1 MPHFKFFKKKNTHNT
16 LGRMNNNNN
25 TTTAAT
31 NTTTTSHDGINA
43 GGLPTNIDVR
53 SVGKNDGKE
62 KKNWKNIL
70 LRLHQTILSDTT
82 ICCSIRKNQ
91 RKRNKNINSQDVNNV
106 CMDDEIKMDHVND
119 DDKENNLNNENNNL
133 VKEIIINDNNI
144 DDNIIEEDS
153 RDLDI
158 ESSSKSINIDQ
169 IQSIKQ
175 DFSENLVKKP
185 SSRFISI
192 SNTKNIDSLNI
203 SRDDE
208 FDLYDKS
215 KMTLIEKCATI
226 PRRSSETEVLIKK
239 GRFTIIREANNNN
252 YSISRSGESNK
263 SLPSSYSSCSSSC
276 SSLPV
281 SLFES
286 PDFFKGSTKIR
297 KNNDHLLLTSFH
309 SNSPLSSISPYFS
322 NSQMCSSPLS
332 SSFTFHSENNNKNP
346 RRASDSVAH
355 HYKISSQHDNI
366 SNNKQL
372 SIIPLQRSHIIHQH
386 SPTSSPHTSPNT
398 TPTSTLVSPLSK
410 SFSSTSTIIKPNN
423 TQSNT
428 HSNQSNRD
436 SNSYPDTPHSTT
448 STISTTTSIVST
460 PSGRI
465 FELEGSYF
473 PNNSVSPSS
482 SGSNNNNL
490 SSKRRRKFIIETFE

>member
-1 MPHFKFFKKKNTHNT
+1 M
-16 LGRMNNNNN
+16 
-25 TTTAAT
+25 
-31 NTTTTSHDGINA
+31 
-43 GGLPTNIDVR
+43 
-53 SVGKNDGKE
+53 
-62 KKNWKNIL
+62 
-70 LRLHQTILSDTT
+70 
-82 ICCSIRKNQ
+82 
-91 RKRNKNINSQDVNNV
+91 
-106 CMDDEIKMDHVND
+106 
-119 DDKENNLNNENNNL
+119 
-133 VKEIIINDNNI
+133 
-144 DDNIIEEDS
+144 DS

-175 DFSENLVKKP
+175 DNSENLVKKP

-252 YSISRSGESNK
+252 YSISRSGES
-263 SLPSSYSSCSSSC
+263 
-276 SSLPV
+276 
-281 SLFES
+281 
-286 PDFFKGSTKIR
+286 STKIR
-297 KNNDHLLLTSFH
+297 KNTDHLLLTSFH
-309 SNSPLSSISPYFS
+309 SNSPLSSNSPYFS

-366 SNNKQL
+366 SNHKQL

-410 SFSSTSTIIKPNN
+410 SFSSISTIIKPNN

-428 HSNQSNRD
+428 HSNQSNR
-436 SNSYPDTPHSTT
+436 
-448 STISTTTSIVST
+448 
-460 PSGRI
+460 RI